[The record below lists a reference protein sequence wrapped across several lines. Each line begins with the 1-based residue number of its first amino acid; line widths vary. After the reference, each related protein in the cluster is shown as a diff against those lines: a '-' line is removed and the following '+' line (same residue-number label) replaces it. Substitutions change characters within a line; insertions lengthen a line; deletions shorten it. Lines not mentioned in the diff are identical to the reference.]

1 MKRVYRFGVLL
12 LVGLAVAFLVVLLV
26 KAPDASAPWFTH
38 GNGYD
43 ALVQA
48 AAHMNGRPDDD
59 AATFVR
65 TNGRLFELVES
76 ALKLPSEMPLRMYSE
91 TNSPLPDLGAFK
103 TLALA
108 LRRKGKDAQ
117 ERGATGEAAAA
128 YMNIIQLG
136 QRVEHGPL
144 IALLV
149 GIAIEKVGLG
159 DAEKL
164 APRLSPAEREDLGRQ
179 IESFNRERLAFSE
192 VALRERYFT
201 RRITRN
207 PFKILMA
214 RWLVRG
220 AMQKAEQKQQQLSSD
235 FHRVAKELRPISKTD

>member
-1 MKRVYRFGVLL
+1 MKPVYRFGVLL
-12 LVGLAVAFLVVLLV
+12 LVGVAVAVLLALLV
-26 KAPDASAPWFTH
+26 KAPDASAPWFTN

-48 AAHMNGRPDDD
+48 AAQMNGRPDDD
-59 AATFVR
+59 AAAFVR
-65 TNGRLFELVES
+65 ANGRLFELVES

-91 TNSPLPDLGAFK
+91 TNSPLPDLAAFK

-108 LRRKGKDAQ
+108 LRRKGKVAQ
-117 ERGATGEAAAA
+117 ERGASAEAVTA

-159 DAEKL
+159 GAEQL
-164 APRLSPAEREDLGRQ
+164 TPRLSPAEREDLAHQ
-179 IESFNRERLAFSE
+179 IESFDRERLAFSE

-214 RWLVRG
+214 RWRLRG

-235 FHRVAKELRPISKTD
+235 FHRVAQELRVISKAD